1 MERHH
6 RLGPNG
12 LLAMTLTAMIVFI
25 QANIWPI
32 VTLELNGR
40 PSSTTLWGTIITM
53 WQQHA
58 EVVAVIAAATLFF
71 FPLIKMLL
79 FGWVFW
85 FARRGER
92 GPGFRPAMIAL
103 HYLRP
108 WTMSEVFVLG
118 AMVAIVKARVYFDV
132 IPDPGI
138 FAYGALMLLITVFGT
153 IDLRQLWDV
162 TRERGTMS
170 ALPRAQRT
178 GPDRLPCVRPGLPR
192 YAYRGVRL
200 PALRRATAS
209 AQMVQLQSHLGVAD
223 CRLPL
228 LSAGQPAADHAHG
241 EPGRRR

>member
-1 MERHH
+1 MTRPDHGSTRTRALLPSTTAGLLICEHCDTVYRRRALGPGQVACCERCNFVLERHH

-12 LLAMTLTAMIVFI
+12 LLAMTATAMVVFI

-40 PSSTTLWGTIITM
+40 ASSTTLWGTIITM
-53 WQQHA
+53 WRQHA
-58 EVVAVIAAATLFF
+58 EVVAVIAAMTLFF
-71 FPLIKMLL
+71 VPLIKLLL

-85 FARRGER
+85 FACRGER

-118 AMVAIVKARVYFDV
+118 AMVAIVKARVFFDV
-132 IPDPGI
+132 VPDPGI

-162 TRERGTMS
+162 TRER
-170 ALPRAQRT
+170 AR
-178 GPDRLPCVRPGLPR
+178 
-192 YAYRGVRL
+192 
-200 PALRRATAS
+200 
-209 AQMVQLQSHLGVAD
+209 
-223 CRLPL
+223 
-228 LSAGQPAADHAHG
+228 
-241 EPGRRR
+241 

>member
-1 MERHH
+1 MTRSEHGTPRMGATTPSNTAGLMICEHCDTVYRRRPLACGEIACCERCHFVMERHH

-12 LLAMTLTAMIVFI
+12 LLAMTVTAMIVFI

-58 EVVAVIAAATLFF
+58 EVVSVIAAATLFF
-71 FPLIKMLL
+71 FPLLKMLL

-92 GPGFRPAMIAL
+92 GPGFRTAMILL

-162 TRERGTMS
+162 TRER
-170 ALPRAQRT
+170 PR
-178 GPDRLPCVRPGLPR
+178 
-192 YAYRGVRL
+192 
-200 PALRRATAS
+200 
-209 AQMVQLQSHLGVAD
+209 
-223 CRLPL
+223 
-228 LSAGQPAADHAHG
+228 
-241 EPGRRR
+241 

>member
-1 MERHH
+1 MTCSESGTPRMGTTTPTTTAGLLICEHCDTVYRRRPLVRGEVACCERCNFVLERHP
-6 RLGPNG
+6 RLGPDQ
-12 LLAMTLTAMIVFI
+12 LLALTATAMVVFV

-58 EVVAVIAAATLFF
+58 EVVAVLASLTLFF
-71 FPLIKMLL
+71 FPLLKMTL

-92 GPGFRPAMIAL
+92 GPGFRSAMIAL

-118 AMVAIVKARVYFDV
+118 AMVAIVKARVYFQV
-132 IPDPGI
+132 VPDPGI

-153 IDLRQLWDV
+153 VDLRQLWDV
-162 TRERGTMS
+162 TQE
-170 ALPRAQRT
+170 
-178 GPDRLPCVRPGLPR
+178 
-192 YAYRGVRL
+192 
-200 PALRRATAS
+200 
-209 AQMVQLQSHLGVAD
+209 
-223 CRLPL
+223 
-228 LSAGQPAADHAHG
+228 
-241 EPGRRR
+241 RRR

>member
-1 MERHH
+1 MTCSEHGTTRMGATTPSTTAGLLICEHCDTVYRRRPLARGEVACCARCDVVLERHP
-6 RLGPNG
+6 RLGPDQ
-12 LLAMTLTAMIVFI
+12 LLALTATAMVVFV
-25 QANIWPI
+25 QANVWPI

-58 EVVAVIAAATLFF
+58 EVVAVLAALTLFF
-71 FPLIKMLL
+71 FPLLKMTL

-92 GPGFRPAMIAL
+92 GPGFRGAMIAL

-132 IPDPGI
+132 VPDPGI
-138 FAYGALMLLITVFGT
+138 FAYGVLMLLITVFGT

-162 TRERGTMS
+162 TRER
-170 ALPRAQRT
+170 
-178 GPDRLPCVRPGLPR
+178 
-192 YAYRGVRL
+192 RG
-200 PALRRATAS
+200 
-209 AQMVQLQSHLGVAD
+209 
-223 CRLPL
+223 
-228 LSAGQPAADHAHG
+228 
-241 EPGRRR
+241 